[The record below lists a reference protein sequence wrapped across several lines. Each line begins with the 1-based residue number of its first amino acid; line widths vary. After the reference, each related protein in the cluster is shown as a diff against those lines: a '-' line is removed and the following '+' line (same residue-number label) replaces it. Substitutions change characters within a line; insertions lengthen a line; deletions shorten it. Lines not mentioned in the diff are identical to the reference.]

1 MVKKGFP
8 HFGIS
13 QSGAFIADLKN
24 YNLPD
29 FILTLIAKECDSDL
43 LERGRIDD
51 RLTSMNDASL
61 ELLHRVFVDCDED
74 KAGKYGQ
81 FRFYSYVSSMYHKSE
96 ILIND
101 TIPGKSGKNHKI
113 PIAVKMNGMYI
124 AIGFNKAKGGSV
136 TKKDVNKFYLV
147 ATDVKNGEHGTQL
160 IDAVLGSS
168 VGFKGEAI
176 VELEK
181 LSKTGQKDPE
191 NKLNFKTA
199 NFENRIYSVTKCW
212 FESTNFFFFTYLRY
226 GLYLKRPPASI
237 ILLIRSGNGF
247 MAYVW
252 FFVRFFISFLLVSIS
267 SSSFS
272 EMLAYVF
279 SSISIGSK

>member
-74 KAGKYGQ
+74 EAGKFGQ

-101 TIPGKSGKNHKI
+101 TIPGKTGKNHKI
-113 PIAVKMNGMYI
+113 PIAVKMNGMYV

-160 IDAVLGSS
+160 IDAVYGSS

-181 LSKTGQKDPE
+181 LSDAGQNDPE

-199 NFENRIYSVTKCW
+199 NFENRIYSVTKC
-212 FESTNFFFFTYLRY
+212 
-226 GLYLKRPPASI
+226 
-237 ILLIRSGNGF
+237 
-247 MAYVW
+247 
-252 FFVRFFISFLLVSIS
+252 
-267 SSSFS
+267 
-272 EMLAYVF
+272 
-279 SSISIGSK
+279 